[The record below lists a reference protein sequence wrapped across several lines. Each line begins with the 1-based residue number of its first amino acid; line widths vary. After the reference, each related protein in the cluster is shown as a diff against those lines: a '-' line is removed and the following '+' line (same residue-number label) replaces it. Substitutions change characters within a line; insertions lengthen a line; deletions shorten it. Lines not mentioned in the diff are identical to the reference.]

1 MTRFANAL
9 VKWSNGRMVEASEA
23 SAQPRQPRRT
33 SQTKCRATRADQV
46 FAATCGLS
54 KSDDLET
61 ALRIFLI
68 QKASFLSSG
77 EHASLSLEPKVRDQM
92 RRRFKLRVSRD
103 VAPHETTT
111 HLPIC
116 DRWAD
121 IVALEYVGRASG
133 GNTAVYRSDILA
145 HRCRPTLPVSLRV
158 PAHRS
163 FGPAAS
169 VSAELEPSY
178 DASVSLAG
186 AGLSL
191 RESKP
196 TGGAGLRP
204 AHHENLGGEASQ
216 ASQASQA
223 ARSWPPDS
231 LSSPVAAAAA
241 EDAVLALRV
250 AGNVGKVDAAH
261 VDVLLR
267 LGFGAGV
274 DAHRSRRY
282 AIHAAIVAHNRGYTA
297 LGSQLEL
304 LGALSLRESKPTGG
318 AGLGG
323 ATPRPSV
330 C

>member
-1 MTRFANAL
+1 
-9 VKWSNGRMVEASEA
+9 MVEASEA

-54 KSDDLET
+54 KSDDLEK

-133 GNTAVYRSDILA
+133 GNTALYRSDILA

-186 AGLSL
+186 AGLRPAQTNGAGLSL
-191 RESKP
+191 AGATPQPNS
-196 TGGAGLRP
+196 GAGLRP
-204 AHHENLGGEASQ
+204 AH
-216 ASQASQA
+216 
-223 ARSWPPDS
+223 
-231 LSSPVAAAAA
+231 
-241 EDAVLALRV
+241 
-250 AGNVGKVDAAH
+250 
-261 VDVLLR
+261 
-267 LGFGAGV
+267 
-274 DAHRSRRY
+274 
-282 AIHAAIVAHNRGYTA
+282 
-297 LGSQLEL
+297 
-304 LGALSLRESKPTGG
+304 
-318 AGLGG
+318 
-323 ATPRPSV
+323 PS
-330 C
+330 